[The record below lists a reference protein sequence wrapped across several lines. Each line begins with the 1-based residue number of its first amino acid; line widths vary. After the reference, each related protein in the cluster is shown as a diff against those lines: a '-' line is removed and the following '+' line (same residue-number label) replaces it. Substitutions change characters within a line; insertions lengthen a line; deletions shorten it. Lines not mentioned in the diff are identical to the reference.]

1 MALNVLRNID
11 YWRKGI
17 LTGWRGGNDALAFG
31 KHYMEIIVEENYA
44 IRSAYASAKVT
55 RYFYIVPIVL
65 FFAALSTCNIY
76 WIVPFALSL
85 FIFGYV
91 FLCFLRI
98 ASFSD
103 DTFTSSWPHERVR
116 AYEEIRRIINLS
128 PYEEILFCIII
139 VYKKGILFKKIN
151 IAWIPTDQG
160 ILEHLKARGV
170 KVWNI
175 WFGQEK

>member
-1 MALNVLRNID
+1 M
-11 YWRKGI
+11 K
-17 LTGWRGGNDALAFG
+17 
-31 KHYMEIIVEENYA
+31 IIVKENYI
-44 IRSAYASAKVT
+44 IRNAYASAKLM
-55 RYFYIVPIVL
+55 RYLYIIPIAL
-65 FFAALSTCNIY
+65 FLAVLSTCDIY
-76 WIVPFALSL
+76 WIVPFALQL
-85 FIFGYV
+85 ILFGYV
-91 FLCFLRI
+91 FLCPLRI

-103 DTFTSSWPHERVR
+103 DTFTSSWPHENVR
-116 AYEEIRRIINLS
+116 GYDEIRRIINLR
-128 PYEEILFCIII
+128 PYIWILAFIVI